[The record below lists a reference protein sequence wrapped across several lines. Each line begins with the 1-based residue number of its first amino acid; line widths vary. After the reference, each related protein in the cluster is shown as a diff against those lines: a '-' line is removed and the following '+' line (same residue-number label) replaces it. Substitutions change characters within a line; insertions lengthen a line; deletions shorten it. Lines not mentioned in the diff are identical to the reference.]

1 MAIQR
6 SQEGNMND
14 TKLGR
19 PGIDLRSVHAT
30 ITKVVDGYTVTLV
43 MKENGE
49 TRQLVDNDAGS
60 YAEAESAARAFA
72 ATHEVPW
79 EEVQVVSK

>member
-1 MAIQR
+1 LHPAR
-6 SQEGNMND
+6 RR
-14 TKLGR
+14 K
-19 PGIDLRSVHAT
+19 PGICLRSVHAT

-49 TRQLVDNDAGS
+49 TRQLVDNDATS

-72 ATHEVPW
+72 ATHDVPW
-79 EEVQVVSK
+79 EKVQVVSR